1 MKTLHNGFKGVVV
14 KYQGRIQ
21 QWDDAKGYG
30 FVEPNGGGTRAFTH
44 IEAFKQ
50 RSRRPVNGDIIVYE
64 VEQDRNGNH
73 RACNISLLKDHKAKR
88 LRANKPTSRRKRNV
102 IVLSIFSGA
111 LALFTLS
118 GRLPFIVPIVYGAV
132 SLLTILFY
140 GIDKSAAKKEKRR
153 VSEAKLHILSL
164 LGGWPG
170 ALLAQQIFKH
180 KRSKSSFM
188 RVYWVTVL
196 VNLILLGLIAF
207 EVINTQA
214 FMVEI

>member
-1 MKTLHNGFKGVVV
+1 M

-44 IEAFKQ
+44 IKAFKQ

-88 LRANKPTSRRKRNV
+88 LRANKPTSQRKRNV

-132 SLLTILFY
+132 SLLIMLLY

-207 EVINTQA
+207 EVISTQA

>member
-1 MKTLHNGFKGVVV
+1 M

-21 QWDDAKGYG
+21 QWDDAKGFG
-30 FVEPNGGGTRAFTH
+30 FVEPNGGGIRAFAH
-44 IEAFKQ
+44 IKAFKQ

-88 LRANKPTSRRKRNV
+88 LRANKPTSQRKRNV
-102 IVLSIFSGA
+102 IGLSIFSGA

-118 GRLPFIVPIVYGAV
+118 GRLPFIVPIIYGAV
-132 SLLTILFY
+132 SMLTILFY

-170 ALLAQQIFKH
+170 ALLAQQMSIPI
-180 KRSKSSFM
+180 RIDNCPLRRRWQVS
-188 RVYWVTVL
+188 
-196 VNLILLGLIAF
+196 
-207 EVINTQA
+207 
-214 FMVEI
+214 

>member
-1 MKTLHNGFKGVVV
+1 M

-44 IEAFKQ
+44 IKAFKQ
-50 RSRRPVNGDIIVYE
+50 RSRRPVNGDIIIYE

-88 LRANKPTSRRKRNV
+88 LRANKPTSQRKRN
-102 IVLSIFSGA
+102 IIILSIFFGA
-111 LALFTLS
+111 LALLTFS
-118 GRLPFIVPIVYGAV
+118 GRLPVMVPITYGAL
-132 SLLTILFY
+132 SMLALLFY
-140 GIDKSAAKKEKRR
+140 GIDKWAAKNDMWR

>member
-44 IEAFKQ
+44 IKAFKQ

-64 VEQDRNGNH
+64 VEQDRNSNH

-88 LRANKPTSRRKRNV
+88 LRANKPTSQRKRNV

-170 ALLAQQIFKH
+170 ALLAQQMSIPI
-180 KRSKSSFM
+180 RIDNCPLRRRWQVS
-188 RVYWVTVL
+188 
-196 VNLILLGLIAF
+196 
-207 EVINTQA
+207 
-214 FMVEI
+214 

>member
-1 MKTLHNGFKGVVV
+1 M

-44 IEAFKQ
+44 IKAFKQ

-88 LRANKPTSRRKRNV
+88 LRANKPTSQRKRNV

-111 LALFTLS
+111 LALLTLS
-118 GRLPFIVPIVYGAV
+118 GRLPFIIPIVYGAV
-132 SLLTILFY
+132 SLLTMLLY

>member
-1 MKTLHNGFKGVVV
+1 MKTLHDGFKGVVV

-44 IEAFKQ
+44 IKAFKQ

-88 LRANKPTSRRKRNV
+88 LRANKPTSQRKRNV
-102 IVLSIFSGA
+102 IGLSIFSGA

-170 ALLAQQIFKH
+170 ALLAQQMFKH
-180 KRSKSSFM
+180 KRSKSAFM
-188 RVYWVTVL
+188 RIYWVTVL

-207 EVINTQA
+207 EVISTQA

>member
-50 RSRRPVNGDIIVYE
+50 RSRHPVNGDIIVYE

-170 ALLAQQIFKH
+170 ALLAQQMFKH
-180 KRSKSSFM
+180 KRSKSAFM
-188 RVYWVTVL
+188 RIYWVTVL

>member
-1 MKTLHNGFKGVVV
+1 M

-44 IEAFKQ
+44 IKAFKQ

-88 LRANKPTSRRKRNV
+88 LRANKPTSQRKRNV

-111 LALFTLS
+111 LAVFTLS

-132 SLLTILFY
+132 SLLTMLLY

-207 EVINTQA
+207 EVISTQA

>member
-1 MKTLHNGFKGVVV
+1 V

-170 ALLAQQIFKH
+170 ALLAQQMFKH
-180 KRSKSSFM
+180 KRSKSAFM
-188 RVYWVTVL
+188 RIYWVTVL

-207 EVINTQA
+207 EVISTQA

>member
-1 MKTLHNGFKGVVV
+1 V

-44 IEAFKQ
+44 IKAFKQ

-88 LRANKPTSRRKRNV
+88 
-102 IVLSIFSGA
+102 FSGA

-207 EVINTQA
+207 EVISTQA

>member
-170 ALLAQQIFKH
+170 ALLAQQMSIPI
-180 KRSKSSFM
+180 RIDNCPLRRRWQVS
-188 RVYWVTVL
+188 
-196 VNLILLGLIAF
+196 
-207 EVINTQA
+207 
-214 FMVEI
+214 

>member
-1 MKTLHNGFKGVVV
+1 M

-118 GRLPFIVPIVYGAV
+118 GRLPFIVPIIYGAV
-132 SLLTILFY
+132 SMLALLCY
-140 GIDKSAAKKEKRR
+140 GIDKWAAKNNMWRI
-153 VSEAKLHILSL
+153 SEAKLHILSL

>member
-1 MKTLHNGFKGVVV
+1 M

-30 FVEPNGGGTRAFTH
+30 FVEPNGGGIRAFTH
-44 IEAFKQ
+44 IKAFKQ

-88 LRANKPTSRRKRNV
+88 LRANKPTSQRKRNV

-111 LALFTLS
+111 LALLTLS

-132 SLLTILFY
+132 SLLTMLLY

-153 VSEAKLHILSL
+153 VSEAKLHILSV

>member
-1 MKTLHNGFKGVVV
+1 M

-44 IEAFKQ
+44 IKAFKQ

-88 LRANKPTSRRKRNV
+88 LRANKPTSQRKRNV
-102 IVLSIFSGA
+102 IGLSIFSGA

-132 SLLTILFY
+132 SLLTMLLY

-207 EVINTQA
+207 EVISTQA

>member
-1 MKTLHNGFKGVVV
+1 M

-44 IEAFKQ
+44 IKAFKQ

-88 LRANKPTSRRKRNV
+88 LRANKPTSQRKRNV

-118 GRLPFIVPIVYGAV
+118 GRLPFIVPIIYGAL
-132 SLLTILFY
+132 SMLALLFY
-140 GIDKSAAKKEKRR
+140 GIDKWAAKNDMWR

-170 ALLAQQIFKH
+170 ALLAQQMFKH
-180 KRSKSSFM
+180 KRSKSAFM

>member
-1 MKTLHNGFKGVVV
+1 M

-44 IEAFKQ
+44 IKAFKQ

-88 LRANKPTSRRKRNV
+88 LRANKPTSQRKRN
-102 IVLSIFSGA
+102 IIILSIFFGA

-153 VSEAKLHILSL
+153 VSEAKLHLLSL
-164 LGGWPG
+164 VGGWPG

-180 KRSKSSFM
+180 KRSKSAFM

-207 EVINTQA
+207 EVISTQA

>member
-1 MKTLHNGFKGVVV
+1 M

-88 LRANKPTSRRKRNV
+88 LRANKPTSQRKRNI

>member
-1 MKTLHNGFKGVVV
+1 M

-44 IEAFKQ
+44 IKAFKQ

-88 LRANKPTSRRKRNV
+88 LRANKPTSQRKRNV

-132 SLLTILFY
+132 SLLIMLLY

>member
-1 MKTLHNGFKGVVV
+1 M

-30 FVEPNGGGTRAFTH
+30 FVEPNGGGISAFTH
-44 IEAFKQ
+44 IKAFKQ

-73 RACNISLLKDHKAKR
+73 RACNISLLKDHKTKR
-88 LRANKPTSRRKRNV
+88 LRVNKPTSQRKRNV

-132 SLLTILFY
+132 SLLTMLLY

-153 VSEAKLHILSL
+153 ISEAKLHILSL

-170 ALLAQQIFKH
+170 ALLAQQ
-180 KRSKSSFM
+180 M
-188 RVYWVTVL
+188 L
-196 VNLILLGLIAF
+196 
-207 EVINTQA
+207 NTNPHR
-214 FMVEI
+214 

>member
-1 MKTLHNGFKGVVV
+1 M
-14 KYQGRIQ
+14 KYQGRIL

-44 IEAFKQ
+44 IKAFKQ

-88 LRANKPTSRRKRNV
+88 LRANKPTSQRKRNV

-111 LALFTLS
+111 LALLTLS
-118 GRLPFIVPIVYGAV
+118 GRLPFIIPIVYGAV
-132 SLLTILFY
+132 SLLTMLLY
-140 GIDKSAAKKEKRR
+140 GIDKSTAKKEKRR

>member
-1 MKTLHNGFKGVVV
+1 M

-88 LRANKPTSRRKRNV
+88 LRANKPTSQRKRN
-102 IVLSIFSGA
+102 IIILSIFFGA
-111 LALFTLS
+111 LALLTFS
-118 GRLPFIVPIVYGAV
+118 GRLPVMVPITYGAL
-132 SLLTILFY
+132 SMLALLFY
-140 GIDKSAAKKEKRR
+140 GIDKWAAKNDMWR

>member
-1 MKTLHNGFKGVVV
+1 M

-44 IEAFKQ
+44 IKAFKQ

-73 RACNISLLKDHKAKR
+73 PACNISLLKDHKAKR
-88 LRANKPTSRRKRNV
+88 LRANKPTSQRKRNV

-118 GRLPFIVPIVYGAV
+118 GQLPSTVPIFYGAL
-132 SLLTILFY
+132 SMLTMLLY

-170 ALLAQQIFKH
+170 ALLAQQMFKH
-180 KRSKSSFM
+180 KRSKPSFM
-188 RVYWVTVL
+188 KVYWVTVL

-214 FMVEI
+214 FKMEI

>member
-50 RSRRPVNGDIIVYE
+50 RSRHPVNGDIIVYE

-88 LRANKPTSRRKRNV
+88 LRANKPTSQRKRNV

-132 SLLTILFY
+132 SLLIMLLY

-170 ALLAQQIFKH
+170 ALLAQQMSIPI
-180 KRSKSSFM
+180 RIDNCPLRRRWQVS
-188 RVYWVTVL
+188 
-196 VNLILLGLIAF
+196 
-207 EVINTQA
+207 
-214 FMVEI
+214 

>member
-1 MKTLHNGFKGVVV
+1 M

-44 IEAFKQ
+44 IKAFKQ

-88 LRANKPTSRRKRNV
+88 LRANKPTSQRKRNV

-170 ALLAQQIFKH
+170 ALLAQQMSIPIRIDNCPL
-180 KRSKSSFM
+180 RSRCKNVQVSSIGTSEYD
-188 RVYWVTVL
+188 RRTQQSSI
-196 VNLILLGLIAF
+196 LIKK
-207 EVINTQA
+207 
-214 FMVEI
+214 EIYL

>member
-1 MKTLHNGFKGVVV
+1 M

-44 IEAFKQ
+44 IKAFKQ
-50 RSRRPVNGDIIVYE
+50 RSRRPVNGDIIIYE

-73 RACNISLLKDHKAKR
+73 RACNISLLEDHKAKR
-88 LRANKPTSRRKRNV
+88 LRANKPTSQRKRN
-102 IVLSIFSGA
+102 IIILSIFFGA
-111 LALFTLS
+111 LALLTFS
-118 GRLPFIVPIVYGAV
+118 GRLPVMVPIIYGAL
-132 SLLTILFY
+132 SMLALLFY
-140 GIDKSAAKKEKRR
+140 GIDKWAAKNDMWR